1 VRENSN
7 ISPLLAYERRI
18 QWQKT
23 QKKDTRHEEE
33 KSAAHS
39 GSSTA
44 AFATIQATMQKSG
57 PAKHTHTHTNAQ
69 THTQPAT
76 CRRKIGE
83 HLAKLQARTRLSLHL
98 RAGPTHCK
106 NEESARNKHVLACN
120 FAKCSPSFKMF
131 SLAHSAINLS

>member
-1 VRENSN
+1 MRENSN

-18 QWQKT
+18 RWQKT

-57 PAKHTHTHTNAQ
+57 PAKHTHTHKRTLSRRHAAEKSVNIWRSYKQERDCLCTCALGQ
-69 THTQPAT
+69 HT
-76 CRRKIGE
+76 
-83 HLAKLQARTRLSLHL
+83 AKH
-98 RAGPTHCK
+98 
-106 NEESARNKHVLACN
+106 EESARNKHVLACN
-120 FAKCSPSFKMF
+120 FAKCSPSSKMF